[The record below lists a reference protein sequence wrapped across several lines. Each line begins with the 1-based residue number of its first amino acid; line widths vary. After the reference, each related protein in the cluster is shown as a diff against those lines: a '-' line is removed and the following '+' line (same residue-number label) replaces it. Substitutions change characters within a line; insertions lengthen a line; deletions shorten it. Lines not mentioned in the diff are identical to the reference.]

1 MNAAKL
7 LRAGERKTDSKTD
20 QKRTLGKQLT
30 GRFRS
35 DEKEEQ
41 GGEMQGVTLDDNHP

>member
-20 QKRTLGKQLT
+20 QKRTLGEQLT
-30 GRFRS
+30 GRYRS
-35 DEKEEQ
+35 DEKRRT
-41 GGEMQGVTLDDNHP
+41 GRRNAGCYFG